1 MLTNARFALPKS
13 GLVVLLAALAAFAPM
28 SIDMYLPALPS
39 IARDLGVPAREVQAT
54 LAVFMAGFSFGMLI
68 YGPVSDRF
76 GRRPVMLAGI
86 LVFIIASLAC
96 IYVDRID
103 QLILARLFQA
113 IGGGAASILARTV
126 VRDLFTAEEAASVLS
141 LMMVM
146 TTLAPV
152 LAPLAG
158 AGLLEFF
165 DWRAIFVVLFGFGA
179 ASMLLVLLLLPET
192 HSKEARGGI
201 TMMQALGAYWHILS
215 NGPAF
220 GLTVAS
226 SAVFAGL
233 FAYIAGS
240 SFVYIE
246 HFGMTPGFYAMLFAT
261 ISAAVMASAFA
272 NSRLTRHFE
281 LKGLLSAGVLVTF
294 AAGLYLV
301 VVELSGLEGP
311 FTIMIGL
318 MAFVSMVPIIG
329 ANGMALLMARYPRNS
344 GAAAATLG
352 AAQFGFGALA
362 ALAVG
367 ALHDGTAF
375 SMCVVIGA
383 AGLIALLAFFT
394 LCRRL

>member
-1 MLTNARFALPKS
+1 MFAHARFTLPRS

-28 SIDMYLPALPS
+28 SIDMYLPALPA
-39 IARDLGVPAREVQAT
+39 IARDLGVPARDVQAT
-54 LAVFMAGFSFGMLI
+54 LAVFMAGFSVGMLI
-68 YGPVSDRF
+68 YGPISDRF
-76 GRRPVMLAGI
+76 GRRPVMLVGI
-86 LVFIIASLAC
+86 LIFIIASLAC
-96 IYVDRID
+96 VYVERID
-103 QLILARLFQA
+103 QLIVARLFQA

-126 VRDLFTAEEAASVLS
+126 VRDLFTAQEAASVLS
-141 LMMVM
+141 LMMVL

-158 AGLLEFF
+158 AALLEVAS
-165 DWRAIFVVLFGFGA
+165 WRAIFVVLLGFGTV
-179 ASMLLVLLLLPET
+179 SILLVLLLLPET
-192 HSKEARGGI
+192 HTKEARGGI

-240 SFVYIE
+240 SFVFIE
-246 HFGMTPGFYAMLFAT
+246 HFGMTPGFYAMLFAM
-261 ISAAVMASAFA
+261 ISAAIMVSAFA

-281 LKGLLSAGVLVTF
+281 LKSLISAGMIIAF

-301 VVELSGLEGP
+301 LIEFSDLEGP
-311 FTIMIGL
+311 FTIMAGL

-329 ANGMALLMARYPRNS
+329 ANGMALLMAHYPKNA

-352 AAQFGFGALA
+352 ASQFGFGALA

-375 SMCVVIGA
+375 SMCVVMGA
-383 AGLIALLAFFT
+383 AGLIATLAFFT

>member
-1 MLTNARFALPKS
+1 MFAHARFTLPRS
-13 GLVVLLAALAAFAPM
+13 WLVVLLAALAAFAPM
-28 SIDMYLPALPS
+28 SIDMYLPALPA

-54 LAVFMAGFSFGMLI
+54 LAIFMAGFSVGMLI
-68 YGPVSDRF
+68 YGPISDRF
-76 GRRPVMLAGI
+76 GRRPVMLVGI
-86 LVFIIASLAC
+86 LIFIIASLAC
-96 IYVDRID
+96 VYVERID
-103 QLILARLFQA
+103 QLIVARLFQA

-126 VRDLFTAEEAASVLS
+126 VRDLFTAQEAASVLS
-141 LMMVM
+141 LMMVL

-158 AGLLEFF
+158 AALLEVAN
-165 DWRAIFVVLFGFGA
+165 WRAIFVVLLGFGTV
-179 ASMLLVLLLLPET
+179 SILLVLLLLPET
-192 HSKEARGGI
+192 HTKEARGGI

-240 SFVYIE
+240 SFVFIE
-246 HFGMTPGFYAMLFAT
+246 HFGMTPGFYAMLFAM
-261 ISAAVMASAFA
+261 ISAAIMVSAFA

-281 LKGLLSAGVLVTF
+281 LKSLISAGMIIAF

-301 VVELSGLEGP
+301 VIEFSDLEGP
-311 FTIMIGL
+311 FTIMAGL

-329 ANGMALLMARYPRNS
+329 ANGMALLMAHYPKNA

-352 AAQFGFGALA
+352 ASQFGFGALA

-375 SMCVVIGA
+375 SMCVVMGA
-383 AGLIALLAFFT
+383 AGLIATLAFFT